1 MQFKQITSNDTQM
14 LNEKG
19 MKYFKNFKGS
29 SQDYI
34 FKELKIEVKRNETP
48 LMKSIYTNHHQIILE
63 NCK

>member
-19 MKYFKNFKGS
+19 MKYFKNLKGS

-34 FKELKIEVKRNETP
+34 FEELKIQVS
-48 LMKSIYTNHHQIILE
+48 L
-63 NCK
+63 